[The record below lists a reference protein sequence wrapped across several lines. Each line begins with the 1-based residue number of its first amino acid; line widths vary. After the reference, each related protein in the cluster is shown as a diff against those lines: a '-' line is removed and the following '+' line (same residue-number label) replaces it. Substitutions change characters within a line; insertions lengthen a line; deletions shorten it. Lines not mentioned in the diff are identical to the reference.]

1 MLEVLSNNL
10 IYLQDEYPLSTTYQM
25 TEISDL
31 DPLPKRLPGANPQQN
46 LCARVFNRAW
56 IKSRDTMPLP
66 IDCYEP
72 LHKGAIQ
79 GRVLA

>member
-1 MLEVLSNNL
+1 MLEILSNNL
-10 IYLQDEYPLSTTYQM
+10 IYLQDEYPLSTTYQI
-25 TEISDL
+25 TEISNL
-31 DPLPKRLPGANPQQN
+31 NPLPERLPGANSQQN

-56 IKSRDTMPLP
+56 IKSRDTMPLS
-66 IDCYEP
+66 IDYYES